1 MAIRSTTKL
10 TRPNTGVAW
19 YATSSD
25 FNAHVKS
32 TYEDTGK
39 KTTVVTDN
47 KKNTTVWTVITE
59 FADSTAKSEWD
70 NDSAVKSMLAE
81 RRSYNIAN
89 NITVE
94 RSVENV

>member
-1 MAIRSTTKL
+1 MAWLKSYKIVRE
-10 TRPNTGVAW
+10 
-19 YATSSD
+19 
-25 FNAHVKS
+25 NADTLFFDTPDNVKKYIKE

-47 KKNTTVWTVITE
+47 KKNTTLWTVITE

-70 NDSAVKSMLAE
+70 NDSAVKTMLAE